1 MMLALAKTSKF
12 LWSKNSEVNKGQ
24 VLLDIMTKKN
34 QKGRWGIHL
43 LFTALVLSSIS
54 PSYAQENAIR
64 DDLKIT
70 LELNKLTTQDQSCE
84 LTFLV
89 ENKMKTEVEKL
100 ALEFAFLDEKG
111 QLSKL
116 ATLNFGTL
124 VSGRPKIAQFGLTDM
139 RCENL
144 SKIFINSAS
153 ECNGI
158 SADDCI
164 GVISKTNKT
173 SVKF

>member
-1 MMLALAKTSKF
+1 
-12 LWSKNSEVNKGQ
+12 
-24 VLLDIMTKKN
+24 MTKKN
-34 QKGRWGIHL
+34 QKGRWGNHL
-43 LFTALVLSSIS
+43 LFAAIALSGIS
-54 PSYAQENAIR
+54 PAYAQENAVH
-64 DDLKIT
+64 DDLKIM
-70 LELNKLTTQDQSCE
+70 LELNKLTTQNQSCE

-89 ENKMKTEVEKL
+89 ENKMITKVKKL
-100 ALEFAFLDEKG
+100 SLEFAFLDEKG

-116 ATLNFGTL
+116 ATLNFGDL

-139 RCENL
+139 RCEDL

-153 ECNGI
+153 ECDSI